1 MYMRIDKY
9 LKVSR
14 LIIRRTIANEL
25 CNNGKV
31 LINNKVAKPSTEVKE
46 NDVITLILGNK
57 KITTRVLKLLPYAKK
72 KDADDMYQ
80 IISSDE
86 IKS

>member
-57 KITTRVLKLLPYAKK
+57 KITTKILKLLPYAKK

>member
-1 MYMRIDKY
+1 MRIDKY

-31 LINNKVAKPSTEVKE
+31 LINNKIAKPSTEVKE
-46 NDVITLILGNK
+46 NDVVTLILGNK
-57 KITTRVLKLLPYAKK
+57 KITTKVLKLLPYAKK

>member
-1 MYMRIDKY
+1 MRIDKY

-57 KITTRVLKLLPYAKK
+57 KITTKVLKLLPYAKK

-86 IKS
+86 I

>member
-1 MYMRIDKY
+1 MRIDKY

-57 KITTRVLKLLPYAKK
+57 KITTKVLKLLPYAKK

-86 IKS
+86 IES

>member
-1 MYMRIDKY
+1 MRIDKY

-57 KITTRVLKLLPYAKK
+57 KITTKVLKLLPYAKK

>member
-1 MYMRIDKY
+1 MRIDKY

-57 KITTRVLKLLPYAKK
+57 KITTKVLKLLPYAKK

-86 IKS
+86 IKSW

>member
-57 KITTRVLKLLPYAKK
+57 KITTKVLKLLPYAKK

-86 IKS
+86 IKY

>member
-1 MYMRIDKY
+1 MRLDKY

-31 LINNKVAKPSTEVKE
+31 LINNKIAKPSTEVKE

-57 KITTRVLKLLPYAKK
+57 KITTKVLKLLPYAKK

>member
-1 MYMRIDKY
+1 MRIDKY

-31 LINNKVAKPSTEVKE
+31 LINNKIAKPSTEVKE

-57 KITTRVLKLLPYAKK
+57 KITTKNK
-72 KDADDMYQ
+72 
-80 IISSDE
+80 
-86 IKS
+86 

>member
-1 MYMRIDKY
+1 MRIDKY

-31 LINNKVAKPSTEVKE
+31 LINNKIAKPSTEVKE

-57 KITTRVLKLLPYAKK
+57 KITT
-72 KDADDMYQ
+72 
-80 IISSDE
+80 ISSSYF
-86 IKS
+86 IINI

>member
-1 MYMRIDKY
+1 MRIDKY

-31 LINNKVAKPSTEVKE
+31 LINNKIAKPSTEVKE

-57 KITTRVLKLLPYAKK
+57 KITTKVLKLLPYSKK

>member
-14 LIIRRTIANEL
+14 LIIRRTIANEI

-31 LINNKVAKPSTEVKE
+31 LINNKIAKPSTEVKE

-57 KITTRVLKLLPYAKK
+57 KITTKVLKLLPYAKK

>member
-1 MYMRIDKY
+1 MRIDKY

-14 LIIRRTIANEL
+14 LIIRRTIANEI

-31 LINNKVAKPSTEVKE
+31 LINNKIAKPSTEVKE
-46 NDVITLILGNK
+46 NDVVTLILGNK
-57 KITTRVLKLLPYAKK
+57 KITTKVLKLLPYAKK

>member
-1 MYMRIDKY
+1 MRIDKY

-14 LIIRRTIANEL
+14 LIIRRTIANEI

-31 LINNKVAKPSTEVKE
+31 LINNKIAKPSTEVKE

-57 KITTRVLKLLPYAKK
+57 KITTKVLKLLPYAKK

>member
-31 LINNKVAKPSTEVKE
+31 LINNKVVKPSTEVKE

-57 KITTRVLKLLPYAKK
+57 KITTKVLKLLPYAKK

>member
-31 LINNKVAKPSTEVKE
+31 LINKKVAKPSTEVKE
-46 NDVITLILGNK
+46 NDEITLILGNK
-57 KITTRVLKLLPYAKK
+57 KITTKVLKLLPYAKK

-86 IKS
+86 I

>member
-31 LINNKVAKPSTEVKE
+31 LINNKIAKPSTEVKE

-57 KITTRVLKLLPYAKK
+57 KITTKVLKLLPYAKK

>member
-25 CNNGKV
+25 CNNVKV
-31 LINNKVAKPSTEVKE
+31 LINNKIAKPSTEVKE

-57 KITTRVLKLLPYAKK
+57 KITTKVLKLLPYAKK

>member
-57 KITTRVLKLLPYAKK
+57 KITTKVLKLLPYAKK

>member
-1 MYMRIDKY
+1 MRIDKY

-31 LINNKVAKPSTEVKE
+31 LINNKVVKPSTEVKE

-57 KITTRVLKLLPYAKK
+57 KITTKVLKLLPYAKK

>member
-1 MYMRIDKY
+1 MRIDKY

-31 LINNKVAKPSTEVKE
+31 LINNKIAKPSTEVKE

-57 KITTRVLKLLPYAKK
+57 KITTKVLKLLPYAKK

>member
-31 LINNKVAKPSTEVKE
+31 LINNKIAKPSTEVKE
-46 NDVITLILGNK
+46 NDVVTLILGNK
-57 KITTRVLKLLPYAKK
+57 KITTKVLKLLPYAKK

>member
-57 KITTRVLKLLPYAKK
+57 KITTKVLKLLPYAKK

-86 IKS
+86 I

>member
-46 NDVITLILGNK
+46 NDVITLILGNQ
-57 KITTRVLKLLPYAKK
+57 KITTRVL
-72 KDADDMYQ
+72 
-80 IISSDE
+80 
-86 IKS
+86 